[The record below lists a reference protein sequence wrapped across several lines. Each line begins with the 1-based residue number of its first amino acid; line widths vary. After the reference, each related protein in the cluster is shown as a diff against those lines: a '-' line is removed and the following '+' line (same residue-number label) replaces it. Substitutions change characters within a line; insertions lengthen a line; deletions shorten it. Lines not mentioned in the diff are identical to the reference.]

1 MKKIVLSLISV
12 ISLASCSGTM
22 TEKEIDAEMSSG
34 IVLILNTSY
43 YELKLSNGTSWYFTS
58 IDEETGELENLAFST
73 DDIKVSR
80 STGTG
85 FFISDDGMIA
95 TNNHVVAGEVTEKD
109 AKRNL
114 KSVLKQLKTSAA
126 TKYNQLKEY
135 NEQLLE
141 KMQYKASYGYDYS
154 SEYAESSKVTSAMKE
169 YVAIYNN
176 VADIDVSDTE
186 LIPRNFISVAYN
198 DTYVSGYS
206 DFIDCVVKD
215 TDPEHD
221 VAIIQ
226 LKDKRTPD
234 GRYVFDVPEEDMLET
249 YSFMD
254 KIGTDKN
261 DKFVMLAFNYGTG
274 LAFTKDGIRAQCT
287 SGQLSQEDREKIM
300 YTIPSLQGSSGA
312 PVVNLKGE
320 LVAVNFAGI
329 SVTQNFNYGM
339 KAKYLYQLKERILNR

>member
-1 MKKIVLSLISV
+1 
-12 ISLASCSGTM
+12 M

-43 YELKLSNGTSWYFTS
+43 YEMKLSNGTSWYFTS
-58 IDEETGELENLAFST
+58 IDEKTGELENLAFSEE
-73 DDIKVSR
+73 DIKVTR

-85 FFISDDGMIA
+85 FFISEDGMIA
-95 TNNHVVAGEVTEKD
+95 TNNHVVTGDVTEKT

-114 KSVLKQLKTSAA
+114 KSLLKSLKTSAA
-126 TKYNQLKEY
+126 EKYNSLKEY
-135 NEQLLE
+135 DGKLIEQ
-141 KMQYKASYGYDYS
+141 MQYKAVNGLDYS
-154 SEYAESSKVTSAMKE
+154 SEYAESNKVETAMKQ
-169 YVAIYNN
+169 YASLYNE

-186 LIPRNFISVAYN
+186 LIPHNFVGVAYN

-206 DFIDCVVKD
+206 DFIECVVKD

-234 GRYVFDVPEEDMLET
+234 GRYIFEVPEEDMLET
-249 YSFMD
+249 YSFAD

-261 DKFVMLAFNYGTG
+261 DKLVMMAFNYGTS
-274 LAFTKDGIRAQCT
+274 LAFTKEGIRAQCT
-287 SGQLSQEDREKIM
+287 SGQLSQEDTEKIM
-300 YTIPSLQGSSGA
+300 YTIPSLHGSSGA

-329 SVTQNFNYGM
+329 DITQNFNYGM
-339 KAKYLYQLKERILNR
+339 KAKYLYQLKERIANQ